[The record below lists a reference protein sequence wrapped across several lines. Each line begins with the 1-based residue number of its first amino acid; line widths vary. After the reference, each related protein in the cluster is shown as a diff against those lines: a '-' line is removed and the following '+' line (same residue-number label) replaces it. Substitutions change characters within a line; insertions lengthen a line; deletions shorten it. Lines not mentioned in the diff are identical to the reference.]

1 MIRAVEACGAL
12 DINQILQE
20 YSRIPAGIPGGTL
33 TAYKSD
39 GGDIVNF
46 FLKFSQKG
54 VDVAKRYQI

>member
-12 DINQILQE
+12 TKYFKNTQE
-20 YSRIPAGIPGGTL
+20 FQLVSRGGTL